1 MHLLLESWGHEVA
14 VAGDGLR
21 GVLRALAWHPEVAVV
36 DLGLPLLD
44 GLEVARRV
52 RAALGE
58 EIFLIALTGGN
69 PEGAEPAFR
78 AGFDAYLLK
87 PANLGELA
95 RLVGEG
101 RPAAKQLPNTSG
113 QNAARLV

>member
-1 MHLLLESWGHEVA
+1 MQHLLKSWGHEVA

-21 GVLRALAWHPEVAVV
+21 GVQRALAWHPEVAVV

-44 GLEVARRV
+44 GREVARRV

-58 EIFLIALTGGN
+58 DIFLIALTGGDSGGR
-69 PEGAEPAFR
+69 ESACL

-87 PANLGELA
+87 PADQGELA
-95 RLVGEG
+95 RVVGQG
-101 RPAAKQLPNTSG
+101 RPRAKQLP
-113 QNAARLV
+113 VV